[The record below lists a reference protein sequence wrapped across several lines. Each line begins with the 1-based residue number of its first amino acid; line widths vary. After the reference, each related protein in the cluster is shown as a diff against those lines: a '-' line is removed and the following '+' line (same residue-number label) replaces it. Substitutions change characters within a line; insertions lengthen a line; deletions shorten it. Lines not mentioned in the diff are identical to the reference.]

1 MGDDTSAGFAAGSI
15 PFGLIIG
22 KRLGVDIREKGS
34 GNIGASNVTRV
45 LGLIPGLVVAL
56 LDIAKGALP
65 VLIARKYG
73 GVATMVGWAAILG
86 HCFSPWLGGKG
97 GKGVATA
104 FGVFLVVAPLS
115 AVVAVIVFGAVLA
128 ITRIPTPSA
137 RFATAEPIRPQ
148 PMMPSVR
155 PVSRKIGPSG
165 ATYSPLRIRSCAQT
179 IRRAMAKSNA
189 IACSATSWVQ

>member
-1 MGDDTSAGFAAGSI
+1 VWLLLVGFVAGSI

-45 LGLIPGLVVAL
+45 LGVIPGLVVAL

-65 VLIARKYG
+65 VLLARKYG

-115 AVVAVIVFGAVLA
+115 AGVAVIVFGAVLA
-128 ITRIPTPSA
+128 ITRVPTLGSLA
-137 RFATAEPIRPQ
+137 
-148 PMMPSVR
+148 
-155 PVSRKIGPSG
+155 G
-165 ATYSPLRIRSCAQT
+165 
-179 IRRAMAKSNA
+179 MAA
-189 IACSATSWVQ
+189 IAGFALHRGDPGITRLALSTLCLLVYTHRKNLRELLTRMN

>member
-1 MGDDTSAGFAAGSI
+1 MWLILVGFVAGSI

-45 LGLIPGLVVAL
+45 LGVSAGIVVGL
-56 LDIAKGALP
+56 LDITKGALP
-65 VLIARKYG
+65 VLLARTCG

-104 FGVFLVVAPLS
+104 FGVFLVVAPIS
-115 AVVAVIVFGAVLA
+115 AAAAVIVFGAVLA
-128 ITRIPTPSA
+128 ITRVPTLGSLA
-137 RFATAEPIRPQ
+137 GMAAITGFALHRGDPGVTRLASWTLCLLIYTHRNN
-148 PMMPSVR
+148 
-155 PVSRKIGPSG
+155 
-165 ATYSPLRIRSCAQT
+165 LRELVTRT
-179 IRRAMAKSNA
+179 R
-189 IACSATSWVQ
+189 

>member
-1 MGDDTSAGFAAGSI
+1 MWLLMLGFLAGSI

-45 LGLIPGLVVAL
+45 LGVGAGVVVGL

-65 VLIARKYG
+65 VYLARKYG
-73 GVATMVGWAAILG
+73 GVPTMVGWAAILG

-104 FGVFLVVAPLS
+104 FGVFLVVAPLM
-115 AVVAVIVFGAVLA
+115 AGVAIVVFGAVLA
-128 ITRIPTPSA
+128 ITRIPTIGSLA
-137 RFATAEPIRPQ
+137 GMAAILGFALHRGDPGITRLALSTFCLLLYTHRNN
-148 PMMPSVR
+148 
-155 PVSRKIGPSG
+155 
-165 ATYSPLRIRSCAQT
+165 LRELVTRT
-179 IRRAMAKSNA
+179 R
-189 IACSATSWVQ
+189 